1 MCHDDAVTRSST
13 LEPSPPVLELTG
25 ATVVK
30 GERAVLDGLTLTIRD
45 GEHTAILGP
54 NGAGKSILISLLT
67 HAERPLAPAEGAPS
81 PVRVFGRDDWD
92 VFELRRLLG
101 VVSANL
107 HVHFV
112 AGNHEGRIRA
122 DAAVVSAF
130 LASYGILRY
139 GEVTPE
145 MRRRAMAALETVG
158 VAHLAQRFLDE
169 LSSGEARRVML
180 ARVLVT
186 EPRALV
192 LDEPTTGLD
201 LAARHA
207 FMERVRGIAREGLP
221 RRGSGGAKAG
231 TTIILVTHH
240 LEEIVPEI
248 ERVVL
253 LRAGRIVGDGPKSRM
268 LVPEQLSHVF
278 DLPVAIARAD
288 GYHYARPQI

>member
-67 HAERPLAPAEGAPS
+67 HAERPLAPADGAPS

-207 FMERVRGIAREGLP
+207 FMEIVRNLARTG
-221 RRGSGGAKAG
+221 R
-231 TTIILVTHH
+231 TIILVTHH

>member
-67 HAERPLAPAEGAPS
+67 HAERPLAPADGAPS

-207 FMERVRGIAREGLP
+207 FMEIVRNLAITGR
-221 RRGSGGAKAG
+221 
-231 TTIILVTHH
+231 TIILVTHH

>member
-67 HAERPLAPAEGAPS
+67 HAERPLAPADGAPS

-207 FMERVRGIAREGLP
+207 FMEIVRNLARTG
-221 RRGSGGAKAG
+221 R
-231 TTIILVTHH
+231 TIILVTHH

-268 LVPEQLSHVF
+268 LVPEQLSHIF

>member
-1 MCHDDAVTRSST
+1 MCHDDAVTRSPT
-13 LEPSPPVLELTG
+13 AEPGAPILELQS

-30 GERAVLDGLTLTIRD
+30 GDRAVLDGLTLTIRD

-54 NGAGKSILISLLT
+54 NGAGKSILISLIT
-67 HAERPLAPAEGAPS
+67 HAERPLAPRDGGLA

-92 VFELRRLLG
+92 VFELRRILG

-139 GEVTPE
+139 GEVTAE
-145 MRRRAMAALETVG
+145 MRRRSLAALETVG
-158 VAHLAQRFLDE
+158 VAHLAHRFLDE

-201 LAARHA
+201 IAARHA
-207 FMERVRGIAREGLP
+207 FMELVRGLGRTG
-221 RRGSGGAKAG
+221 R
-231 TTIILVTHH
+231 TIILVTHH

-268 LVPEQLSHVF
+268 LVADQLSRVF
-278 DLPVAIARAD
+278 DLPVAIERAD
-288 GYHYARPQI
+288 GYHYARPQA

>member
-54 NGAGKSILISLLT
+54 NCAGKSILISLLT
-67 HAERPLAPAEGAPS
+67 HAERPLAPAGGAPS

-207 FMERVRGIAREGLP
+207 FMEIVRNLARTG
-221 RRGSGGAKAG
+221 R
-231 TTIILVTHH
+231 TIILVTHH